1 MSEPEVHGAAGTAP
15 ASHRGAA
22 PPGPIGEEQATRK
35 AGTAQ
40 AARGRAG
47 EFRGFGTGW
56 ALLIS
61 VAGGLALF
69 AAFPPFGVWPL
80 AVLGPALLVVALAG
94 RSLRGS
100 FLCGLVFGLAL
111 FTPLLSWLVNEAWY
125 VWFALSLA
133 LAVIFAVLAIAQR
146 LLLRLPFWPAAVAG
160 WWVVAE
166 GIRDRWP
173 YAFPWGRLAMSQSV
187 APDVRW
193 VAVGGAPL
201 LTFLIALTGA
211 MIARAVLLCYLGGSD
226 PPQTPPAHGGATRPP
241 VPPRGG
247 ATRPPVP
254 AGEGLPAP
262 VSVRGGTVRPSRSPW
277 PALAAVVT
285 AGLVLAGGL
294 LPVDPTGG
302 APTAQVAAIQ
312 GNVPRAR
319 NLPQLLN
326 DSEVTQN
333 HAAVTLKLAA
343 EVKAG
348 RLPAPGLVVWPENS
362 TDLDPRQD
370 PALYA
375 ELAAVTA
382 AVGQPI
388 LVGEVLQ
395 NPQRNAGQLWV
406 PGRGPTTFYVKRQ
419 LVPFGEYIP
428 FRGLIS
434 SFSSLPSLQP
444 VDFTPGH
451 QAVVFDVGKIRLGD
465 VICYEVGFDNLVRS
479 EVTAGA
485 NLLAV
490 QSNDA
495 DFEID
500 GQLGETEQQTAMAR
514 IRAIESDRAVVYAST
529 TGESTIIAPDGRLI
543 AHSGIWR
550 QAILDARVPL
560 VSYRTLADRVGA
572 WPEYVIIML
581 TVLALG
587 WAVLLGFRSR
597 RAGPG
602 EDGLNP

>member
-1 MSEPEVHGAAGTAP
+1 MPARRRLKSSPEASERGNAVISARAVP
-15 ASHRGAA
+15 ASGAR
-22 PPGPIGEEQATRK
+22 T
-35 AGTAQ
+35 
-40 AARGRAG
+40 GRAG
-47 EFRGFGTGW
+47 DFGGFGTRW

-61 VAGGLALF
+61 VAGGLALY
-69 AAFPPFGVWPL
+69 ASFPPVGVWPL
-80 AVLGPALLVVALAG
+80 AVLGPALLVVALTG
-94 RSLRGS
+94 RSLRAS
-100 FLCGLVFGLAL
+100 FGCGLAFGLAL
-111 FTPLLSWLVNEAWY
+111 FVPLLSWLANEAWY
-125 VWFALSLA
+125 VWIA
-133 LAVIFAVLAIAQR
+133 LAGALTVIFAVLAIGQR
-146 LLLRLPFWPAAVAG
+146 LLLRLPYWPAAVAG
-160 WWVVAE
+160 WWVCVEAV
-166 GIRDRWP
+166 RDRWP

-201 LTFLIALTGA
+201 LSFLVALTGA
-211 MIARAVLLCYLGGSD
+211 MIARAVLAQLA
-226 PPQTPPAHGGATRPP
+226 P
-241 VPPRGG
+241 
-247 ATRPPVP
+247 
-254 AGEGLPAP
+254 GLPG
-262 VSVRGGTVRPSRSPW
+262 SWRSRKSW
-277 PALAAVVT
+277 GPALAAVVT

-302 APTAQVAAIQ
+302 APTVPVAAIQ

-333 HAAVTLKLAA
+333 HAAATLKLAA

-348 RLPAPGLVVWPENS
+348 RLPAPDLVIWPENS
-362 TDLDPRQD
+362 TDQDPRQD
-370 PALYA
+370 PAIYA
-375 ELAAVTA
+375 ELAAAVA
-382 AVGQPI
+382 AVGHPV

-395 NPQRNAGQLWV
+395 DPQRNVGQLWV
-406 PGRGPTTFYVKRQ
+406 PGRGPTTFYVKRE

-428 FRGLIS
+428 FRGIIS

-451 QAVVFDVGKIRLGD
+451 QAVVFDVGQIRLGD
-465 VICYEVGFDNLVRS
+465 VICYEVAFDNLVRS

-514 IRAIESDRAVVYAST
+514 IRAIESDRALVYAST
-529 TGESTIIAPDGRLI
+529 TGESTIIAPDGTLI
-543 AHSGIWR
+543 AHSGVWQ
-550 QAILDARVPL
+550 QAILDAPVPL

-587 WAVLLGFRSR
+587 WAVVRSWSGR
-597 RAGPG
+597 GRGRPEIA
-602 EDGLNP
+602 

>member
-1 MSEPEVHGAAGTAP
+1 VISAQAVP
-15 ASHRGAA
+15 ASGAR
-22 PPGPIGEEQATRK
+22 T
-35 AGTAQ
+35 
-40 AARGRAG
+40 GRAG
-47 EFRGFGTGW
+47 DFGGFGIRW

-61 VAGGLALF
+61 VAGGLALY
-69 AAFPPFGVWPL
+69 AAFPPVGAWPL
-80 AVLGPALLVVALAG
+80 AVLGPALLVVALTG
-94 RSLRGS
+94 RSLRAS
-100 FLCGLVFGLAL
+100 FGCGLAFGLAL
-111 FTPLLSWLVNEAWY
+111 FVPLLSWLANEALY
-125 VWFALSLA
+125 VWFALAGA
-133 LAVIFAVLAIAQR
+133 LAVIFAVLAIGQR
-146 LLLRLPFWPAAVAG
+146 LLLRLPYWPAAVAG
-160 WWVVAE
+160 WWVCVEAV
-166 GIRDRWP
+166 RDRWP
-173 YAFPWGRLAMSQSV
+173 YAFPWGRLAMSQAV

-201 LTFLIALTGA
+201 LSFLIALTGA
-211 MIARAVLLCYLGGSD
+211 MIARAVLARLA
-226 PPQTPPAHGGATRPP
+226 P
-241 VPPRGG
+241 
-247 ATRPPVP
+247 
-254 AGEGLPAP
+254 GLPG
-262 VSVRGGTVRPSRSPW
+262 SWRSRKSW
-277 PALAAVVT
+277 GPALAAVVT

-302 APTAQVAAIQ
+302 APTVPVAAIQ
-312 GNVPRAR
+312 GDVPRAR

-333 HAAVTLKLAA
+333 HVAASLKLAA

-348 RLPAPGLVVWPENS
+348 RLPAPGLVIWPENS
-362 TDLDPRQD
+362 TDLDPRQNLD
-370 PALYA
+370 IYN
-375 ELAAVTA
+375 ELAAMVD
-382 AVGQPI
+382 AVGHPV

-395 NPQRNAGQLWV
+395 NPQRNVGQLWV

-428 FRGLIS
+428 FRGIIS

-444 VDFTPGH
+444 VDFTPGR

-465 VICYEVGFDNLVRS
+465 VICYEVAFDNLVRS

-529 TGESTIIAPDGRLI
+529 TGESTIIAPDGALI
-543 AHSGIWR
+543 AQSGVWQ

-587 WAVLLGFRSR
+587 WAVVRSR
-597 RAGPG
+597 SGRRRSRPEIA
-602 EDGLNP
+602 